1 MNRPVRESADFIN
14 GRENMGRLL
23 KILACFIFI
32 FIASAC
38 GISDKESYLESFES
52 FIIEIEQRKQLTP
65 NEITSIKKDY
75 LDFSETYYNKYEL
88 ELSQADKE
96 MILELKTR
104 YYTAL
109 AKQGMKDFGESLKE
123 LGEQASEF
131 INDILE

>member
-1 MNRPVRESADFIN
+1 MVVKIMS
-14 GRENMGRLL
+14 RLL
-23 KILACFIFI
+23 KILCCFVFVFI
-32 FIASAC
+32 VSAC
-38 GISDKESYLESFES
+38 DISDKESYLESFES
-52 FIIEIEQRKQLTP
+52 FIIDIEQRKQLTP

-88 ELSQADKE
+88 ELSYTEKE

-104 YYTAL
+104 YYAVL
-109 AKQGMKDFGESLKE
+109 AKQGLKDFGESLKD